1 MYQPFA
7 FLTSESPDEDSSA
20 IWFTYYKDMR
30 KQGGRLKM
38 GYGPGGPPVFEA
50 EDVVDFVA
58 QMIEQYDLQE
68 GGEPWKPYLK
78 GIIQPNGYGD
88 GVYQPFAFL
97 TSESPDED
105 SSAIWFTY
113 YKDMRKQGGR
123 LKMGYGPGGP
133 PVFEAEDV
141 VDFVAQMIERGCLE
155 AGEVKRALESATR
168 KPQ

>member
-7 FLTSESPDEDSSA
+7 FLTSESPDEYSSA

-38 GYGPGGPPVFEA
+38 GYGPGV
-50 EDVVDFVA
+50 
-58 QMIEQYDLQE
+58 
-68 GGEPWKPYLK
+68 
-78 GIIQPNGYGD
+78 
-88 GVYQPFAFL
+88 
-97 TSESPDED
+97 
-105 SSAIWFTY
+105 
-113 YKDMRKQGGR
+113 
-123 LKMGYGPGGP
+123 P